1 MFATPKRNI
10 LAWNRVFWRILQQNP
25 SSGLGYIKDRRTR
38 TLKKQEKTSRV
49 NTFGAQSH
57 ACAETKPRANRDELC
72 TGVGVHDV
80 ITSANSYVC
89 RLWSLSVV
97 GGQILGF
104 SVDLRHRP

>member
-1 MFATPKRNI
+1 MRGTACFGVFSSKIRPAALAI
-10 LAWNRVFWRILQQNP
+10 LKIEEQEPLKNR
-25 SSGLGYIKDRRTR
+25 K
-38 TLKKQEKTSRV
+38 KTSRV